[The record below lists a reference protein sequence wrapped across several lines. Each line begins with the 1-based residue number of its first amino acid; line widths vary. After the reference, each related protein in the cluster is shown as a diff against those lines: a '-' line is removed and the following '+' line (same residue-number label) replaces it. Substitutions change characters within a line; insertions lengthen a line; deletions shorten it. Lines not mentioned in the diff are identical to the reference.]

1 MESLEFIGICVVF
14 FLFFFWGGWEGRG
27 VESDLLK
34 FWVVGLLRVWIVLFV
49 LILVFKFGCPV
60 VNAYVL
66 CMYIYRHTH
75 THIYTH
81 IVCLGVLLHMVFAHA
96 CCFLSLVLRAYAR
109 RSLRILEA
117 FGCLCWACGV

>member
-1 MESLEFIGICVVF
+1 MFRRLGLRVFWNLWSFSEFVLF
-14 FLFFFWGGWEGRG
+14 FLGGGREGGANRPSEILG
-27 VESDLLK
+27 C
-34 FWVVGLLRVWIVLFV
+34 LLRVWVVLFV

-66 CMYIYRHTH
+66 CMY
-75 THIYTH
+75 TH
-81 IVCLGVLLHMVFAHA
+81 IVCLGVLLHMVYAHA

-109 RSLRILEA
+109 PSLRFLEA